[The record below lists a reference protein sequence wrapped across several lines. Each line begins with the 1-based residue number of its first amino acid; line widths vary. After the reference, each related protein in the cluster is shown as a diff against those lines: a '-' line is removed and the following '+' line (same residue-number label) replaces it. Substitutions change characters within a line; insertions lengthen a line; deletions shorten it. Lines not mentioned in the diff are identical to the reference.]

1 MATIPTDVGAL
12 DVYAGDTFTQTFT
25 LTSDSS
31 PIDLDAAGWSD
42 WSAQFRKT
50 ASSSTAVDFAV
61 DVSQADVGKITI
73 SLTPAQT
80 AALKDNGVFD
90 LQATQGSVVR
100 TWIQGS
106 ISWLRDITRG

>member
-1 MATIPTDVGAL
+1 MAIPTDVGSL

-31 PIDLDAAGWSD
+31 PIDLVDAGWTG
-42 WSAQFRKT
+42 WSAQYRKT
-50 ASSSTAVDFAV
+50 ASAATAVDFTV
-61 DVSQADVGKITI
+61 DDSSAASGQITI

-90 LQATQGSVVR
+90 LQATQGGVVR
-100 TWIQGS
+100 TWLTGS
-106 ISWLRDITRG
+106 ISWLRDVTRG